1 MNTKEMTTWK
11 AVGVIATAVIV
22 FSIPLYIFKATHK
35 DGFTESRQKTDA
47 EFVGSDKCKDC
58 HKSEYDKWKVS
69 HHRWAMA
76 EATDDTVLGDF
87 NNVEFAHLGV
97 TSRFYR
103 KDGKFF
109 VTTQGIGG
117 EIQNLE
123 ITHTFGWYPL
133 QQYLIPFPGG
143 RLQCLPIAWDDREK
157 RWYHLYP
164 DQSLTPDDWL
174 YWTNNGQNWNGMCA
188 ECHSTDLRKNYD
200 PESDTY
206 QTTWSEIS
214 VGCEACHGPG
224 SDHVKWAQ
232 LPDMAR
238 PALENDALTVNT
250 SSLSARQQIEL
261 CAPCHSRRMSLDDN
275 IHAHADFLDYG
286 IPQLLSEGM
295 YFADGQILEEVYVY
309 GSFMQSKMY
318 ARDIRCSDCHDVH
331 GANRIEEGNAL
342 CIQCHKASVYDT
354 PDHHF
359 HKRKG
364 EPGEPIRSDSGEI
377 LFEVG
382 SGAQC
387 EQCHMPGRDYMG
399 IDYRPDHSF
408 RIPRPD
414 LSVSIGTPNACNRC
428 HIHKSPQWSEETMVK
443 WYGKRRRSH
452 YATALNAGRNRKP
465 EAMIE
470 LIRLAEDR
478 LYPAIVRATALMQ
491 LSFYSGAES
500 RQALQRSLAD
510 EEALIRQTATRY
522 LPTAG
527 PQADL
532 QRFAPLLYDPV
543 KAVRIEAAQ
552 KLATVPKDRMT
563 PEIKNKHHSALN
575 EYVAA
580 MERMGDFATSRH
592 NLGNLYANLGKIEQ
606 ATVNY
611 RKAIEIDRLFYPA
624 KVNLAMIYNNRQEL
638 DLAEELLREV
648 VLDYPEMHEIKYS
661 LGLLLAERKQ
671 YEEAADFLKQA
682 AVGLPRRARIQYNL
696 GLLLQQLNRDHAAE
710 LALQKA
716 IDIDPDNIDF
726 LYALADFYLKRNR
739 WNEARRV
746 AESMVARHPD
756 NRIGHDILGFL
767 KSKQDS

>member
-1 MNTKEMTTWK
+1 MI
-11 AVGVIATAVIV
+11 GIIATAVIV
-22 FSIPLYIFKATHK
+22 LSIPLYIFKTAHK
-35 DGFTESRQKTDA
+35 DGFTQSRQQTDA

-58 HKSEYDKWKVS
+58 HKSEYDKWQTS

-76 EATDDTVLGDF
+76 EATDETVLGDF
-87 NNVEFAHLGV
+87 SNVEFAHLGV
-97 TSRFYR
+97 ISRFYR

-109 VTTQGIGG
+109 VTTQGIEGD
-117 EIQNLE
+117 IQNLE

-143 RLQCLPIAWDDREK
+143 RLQCLPIAWDVREK

-164 DQSLTPDDWL
+164 DQSLAPDDWL

-224 SDHVKWAQ
+224 SEHVKWAQ

-342 CIQCHKASVYDT
+342 CIQCHKASIYDT

-428 HIHKSPQWSEETMVK
+428 HINKSLQWSAETMVK
-443 WYGKRRRSH
+443 WYGQRRRSH
-452 YATALNAGRNRKP
+452 YATVLNAGRNRQPK
-465 EAMIE
+465 AMNE

-500 RQALQRSLAD
+500 RQALRRSLAD

-532 QRFAPLLYDPV
+532 QLFAPLLYDPV
-543 KAVRIEAAQ
+543 RAVRIEAAQ
-552 KLATVPKDRMT
+552 KLAIIPKEKMA
-563 PEIKNKHHSALN
+563 PEIKKKFHSALN

-592 NLGNLYANLGKIEQ
+592 NLGNLYANLGKIEK

-696 GLLLQQLNRDHAAE
+696 GLLLQQLNRDQAAE

-716 IDIDPDNIDF
+716 VDIEPDNIDF

-739 WNEARRV
+739 WTEARHV
-746 AESMVARHPD
+746 AESMVAKHPD